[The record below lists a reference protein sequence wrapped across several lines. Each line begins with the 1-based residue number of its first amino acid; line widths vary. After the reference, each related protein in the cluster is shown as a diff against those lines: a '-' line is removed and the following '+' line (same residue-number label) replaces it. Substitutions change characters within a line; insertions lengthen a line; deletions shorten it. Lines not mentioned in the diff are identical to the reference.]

1 MHCTILS
8 GHRKVAPLGLKG
20 GAVSENSRSLVHRI
34 DGRIEELAARAKT
47 TLEVGEAITIVTP
60 TGGGFGDPRKAN
72 DDRDRVAAGVGRD
85 CCKVGLDHQSHRV
98 R

>member
-47 TLEVGEAITIVTP
+47 TLEVSVKQSPSSRLLVAASATHARQMTIVTELQQVL
-60 TGGGFGDPRKAN
+60 DEI
-72 DDRDRVAAGVGRD
+72 VARSV
-85 CCKVGLDHQSHRV
+85 
-98 R
+98 